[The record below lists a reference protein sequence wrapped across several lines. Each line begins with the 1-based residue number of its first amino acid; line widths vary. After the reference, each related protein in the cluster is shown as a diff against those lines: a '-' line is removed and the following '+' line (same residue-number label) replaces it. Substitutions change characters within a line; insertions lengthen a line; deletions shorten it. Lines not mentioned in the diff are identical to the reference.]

1 MCVGFSFMHDRL
13 DSWVMLVIRSIIK
26 KESVCITE
34 RADRERERERLTD
47 SVAESESERERDG
60 QREKSKVYEV

>member
-34 RADRERERERLTD
+34 SADRVRERERD
-47 SVAESESERERDG
+47 
-60 QREKSKVYEV
+60 